1 MKAAFCSSPR
11 AGERGAP
18 RASRRWFTTITGTT
32 GSLRWRFLP
41 SARPASGSL
50 SMSLFRTRTSRPR
63 TWGPSCGACCN
74 IRQARSFFCGTRAK
88 SIRGRPSERCSWTI
102 RACKPNSFPSMLQNS
117 TLSSKYGTISRAT
130 RPTVCRKTNMISESA
145 FTPTPTGCAVPR
157 TNCVPSSWP
166 QNYRHHSTGNSRYI
180 TFAKRNS
187 GELNTFTCKKCGK
200 RVYIEYPTRYIDDSK
215 RLMVWLLYGD
225 EQPNLHLGVA
235 HSFVEEAMS
244 EANLRLVRSWDEL
257 IEKVRIVD
265 AGLDDRVIE
274 LVKESHRQV
283 LQQKGQAV
291 GDIFFAKLTG
301 GANARQLVF
310 TCEKGDRQTFCDPL
324 AGLYEI
330 YERVVHGTESMG
342 FRSKAGQWPRIDA
355 HWMETVELGRAKS

>member
-1 MKAAFCSSPR
+1 MPAIVGVVAERGRCLRLPQRTMDVGSHRRGDCAGVRCILSSQSCMAAASSTLLVLPGSGVAGHAARRGRHRPLEALPLAAYKKRLANLGPIWPSWMKAAFCSSPR

-180 TFAKRNS
+180 TFAKRN
-187 GELNTFTCKKCGK
+187 K
-200 RVYIEYPTRYIDDSK
+200 
-215 RLMVWLLYGD
+215 
-225 EQPNLHLGVA
+225 
-235 HSFVEEAMS
+235 
-244 EANLRLVRSWDEL
+244 RSWP
-257 IEKVRIVD
+257 RT
-265 AGLDDRVIE
+265 
-274 LVKESHRQV
+274 
-283 LQQKGQAV
+283 KG
-291 GDIFFAKLTG
+291 
-301 GANARQLVF
+301 
-310 TCEKGDRQTFCDPL
+310 E
-324 AGLYEI
+324 
-330 YERVVHGTESMG
+330 
-342 FRSKAGQWPRIDA
+342 
-355 HWMETVELGRAKS
+355 